1 MAATLIGSGRLTEAG
16 TLNFKRL
23 AFVLAGLPAAR
34 LVVGMVMDSLGAD
47 PVDTLTRQTGI
58 WSLNFLMLTL
68 AVGPLKRY
76 LGWAWP
82 LKLRRMLGLYSFF
95 YATLHLAVYV
105 VFDQYF
111 DIAAMITDILK
122 RPYIT
127 AGLLTY
133 LLLLPLA
140 MTSTNGMIRWLGI
153 YWKPLHRLVYLAA
166 IGGTLHYLWLVKRD
180 ITDPGLYIILLCALL
195 ISRLVGKRK
204 KGRPGQA
211 NPAGTR

>member
-1 MAATLIGSGRLTEAG
+1 MAATLMGFGRLTETG
-16 TLNFKRL
+16 TVNLKRV
-23 AFVLAGLPAAR
+23 AFVLASLPAVR
-34 LVVGMVMDSLGAD
+34 LAVGMIQDSLGAD

-58 WSLNFLMLTL
+58 WSLNFLMMTL

-105 VFDQYF
+105 VFEQFF
-111 DIAAMITDILK
+111 DVAEMITDIVK

-133 LLLLPLA
+133 MLLLPLA

-195 ISRLVGKRK
+195 ISRLASKRK
-204 KGRPGQA
+204 KARASQA
-211 NPAGTR
+211 NPTETR